1 MDSWRHVAASLLFG
15 LLLLVSAVAAT
26 AIYDSSWPLRLA
38 ILAMLSY
45 LVAFGVRDVR
55 RGKTY
60 AVAAVQKRR
69 HQFVI
74 AAFLVVALIVL
85 WLAR

>member
-1 MDSWRHVAASLLFG
+1 
-15 LLLLVSAVAAT
+15 
-26 AIYDSSWPLRLA
+26 
-38 ILAMLSY
+38 MLSY